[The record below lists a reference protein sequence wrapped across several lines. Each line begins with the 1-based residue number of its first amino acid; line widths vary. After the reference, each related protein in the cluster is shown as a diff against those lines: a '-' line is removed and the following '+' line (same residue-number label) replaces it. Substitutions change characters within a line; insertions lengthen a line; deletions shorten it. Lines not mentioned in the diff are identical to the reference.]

1 MKMNTRTIKTACGKV
16 AMLAMVGTLALGAGA
31 SSVTIDSV
39 SQRWPWNN
47 NVDITYTV
55 DGGQILSA
63 DGTADTYARIVF
75 SATIAGETYT
85 IDGVHDLGANASNG
99 THTVTWTPPANL
111 TAKDLAASM
120 TATLYS
126 ADNPSGDDYMIV
138 DLSTG
143 EVSYEGL
150 LYSQALSNAR
160 YNTAT
165 YKNQKMVLRKI
176 PRWADKGALPNASAL
191 TGGGYP
197 TGHSDYPD
205 TNSPTNWVTKYD
217 YYIGVFPMTRDQRK
231 NYFGPTSTLSG
242 TFPAG
247 RTSWNRVRGNS
258 SADPTQPVGASSDTT
273 DGGSICAQLNYK
285 VQAYQSANCKNGVAY
300 SFDLPTEVMWEIA
313 ARAGATTVYAWGNKA
328 TDGAD
333 YAVCNN
339 NKNNITAVGTY
350 SANAWGLFDMFGN
363 AYDMCL
369 DDDSLAN
376 LADASDP
383 FTAAYGGI
391 STQRQARGDYYA
403 HALSQPGFKA
413 SNRQTVARD
422 KGDSYAYT
430 VRLAVIMK

>member
-47 NVDITYTV
+47 KVDITYTV

-150 LYSQALSNAR
+150 LYSQALSDAR

-176 PRWADKGALPNASAL
+176 PRWADKGTLPNASAL

-231 NYFGPTSTLSG
+231 NYFRFRGADGAIGGSRIGADIVRHTFIAAFTLS
-242 TFPAG
+242 
-247 RTSWNRVRGNS
+247 VVHDV
-258 SADPTQPVGASSDTT
+258 SAAAVH
-273 DGGSICAQLNYK
+273 
-285 VQAYQSANCKNGVAY
+285 QSG
-300 SFDLPTEVMWEIA
+300 
-313 ARAGATTVYAWGNKA
+313 
-328 TDGAD
+328 
-333 YAVCNN
+333 
-339 NKNNITAVGTY
+339 
-350 SANAWGLFDMFGN
+350 
-363 AYDMCL
+363 
-369 DDDSLAN
+369 
-376 LADASDP
+376 
-383 FTAAYGGI
+383 
-391 STQRQARGDYYA
+391 
-403 HALSQPGFKA
+403 
-413 SNRQTVARD
+413 
-422 KGDSYAYT
+422 
-430 VRLAVIMK
+430 